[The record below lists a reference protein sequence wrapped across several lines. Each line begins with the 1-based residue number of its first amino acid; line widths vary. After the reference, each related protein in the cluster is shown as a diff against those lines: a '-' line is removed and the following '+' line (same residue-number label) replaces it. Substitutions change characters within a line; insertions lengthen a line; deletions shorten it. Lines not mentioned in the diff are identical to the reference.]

1 MSCPEIGLQQRS
13 KLMDS
18 EIVKRLVRDRQKGLS
33 YRNLV
38 SKYGVPLSTVHRIIM
53 SKEKPILQ
61 SSSFKVPTATSA
73 EEELPDDVAALKEA
87 LRKARLKIELL
98 DNVIDIAS
106 KEL

>member
-1 MSCPEIGLQQRS
+1 
-13 KLMDS
+13 MDS
-18 EIVKRLVRDRQKGLS
+18 QMLKRLVRDRQKGLS

-38 SKYGVPLSTVHRIIM
+38 DKYGVPLSTVRRMIM

-61 SSSFKVPTATSA
+61 SSSFKVPAAKPT

-106 KEL
+106 KELGVDIRKKSGTRRS